1 MTEGAT
7 CDGDEGDTAIPGE
20 QASSDADSVMRLQV
34 PEMDCPSC
42 AGTVGSAL
50 DDVPVVASY
59 ELHPTTGQVT
69 VSMDGSG
76 SRESVV
82 GAIERSGYTVAEDD
96 SRDLRSES
104 VWRGSRAIKT
114 GISAVLAGIA
124 LLIGFALPALDG
136 TLMTVVGQSFS
147 VADALFLGS
156 VAVGGEVILSGG
168 YRSLRSAS
176 LDMDLLMSTAILG
189 ALLITLLTPRAL
201 YIEAASL
208 AVLFNVAELLERHS
222 VDRARNSLAELL
234 ELSPET
240 AVVDR
245 DAGDEELIEVP
256 IEEVEVGET
265 VVVEPGEK
273 IPLDG
278 TVAAGESAIDQ
289 SPVTGES
296 VPVDKGVG
304 DTVYAGT
311 VNTSGYLEIET
322 TATSEDST
330 ITRVIDLV
338 ERAQE
343 RQTDHE
349 QFIERFAGYY
359 TPVVVSGAVLVSAVP
374 PLLFGAATVP
384 WLVRGIELLVIACPC
399 AFVIST
405 PVTVVSGLTS
415 AANNGVLVKGGDHLE
430 AMGDVDTVAFDKT
443 GTLTKGELDVTDVVP
458 FNGHTESDVL
468 RCARG
473 VERRSEHP
481 IAAAITDR
489 ASTEPAGTGHG
500 EGIAGFETLTGRGV
514 RADIAG
520 HTHYAGAPALFED
533 LGFDLERI
541 RAVDAETL
549 PEELRN
555 ERADGLAIDEVVSH
569 LQAEGKTVVLV
580 GTSDRRAA
588 DGQPDDREAH
598 SASSSRMQSD
608 DAELEGLIAVADTV
622 RSDAAD
628 TVRALSERGL
638 KTVMLTGDNEGT
650 ARAVAET
657 IGVNDYR
664 AGLLPEE
671 KVDAVEALGDDGSV
685 AMIGDGINDA
695 PALATAN
702 VGIAMGAAGSDTA
715 IETADIALLGDDID
729 RLPYLAALANRG
741 ASVIKQNVYASLGVK
756 AALAVLIPILFI
768 PVYLVILLGDVG
780 MTLLVTGNALRL
792 SRLTP

>member
-1 MTEGAT
+1 MTEGT
-7 CDGDEGDTAIPGE
+7 TRDGDKGDTASPHE
-20 QASSDADSVMRLQV
+20 RASSDADSVMRLQV

-50 DDVPVVASY
+50 DDVPAVASY

-69 VSMDGSG
+69 VSVNRSG
-76 SRESVV
+76 SRGSVV
-82 GAIERSGYTVAEDD
+82 GAIERVGYAVAEDD
-96 SRDLRSES
+96 SQELRSEP

-124 LLIGFALPALDG
+124 LLIGFALPAFDG
-136 TLMTVVGQSFS
+136 TLVTVVGQSFPVS
-147 VADALFLGS
+147 DALFLGS

-245 DAGDEELIEVP
+245 DAGDEELIEIPV
-256 IEEVEVGET
+256 EEVAVGET

-311 VNTSGYLEIET
+311 VNTNGYLEIET

-359 TPVVVSGAVLVSAVP
+359 TPVVVAGAILVSAVP
-374 PLLFGAATVP
+374 PLLLGAATVP

-430 AMGDVDTVAFDKT
+430 AMGGVDTVAFDKT
-443 GTLTKGELDVTDVVP
+443 GTLTKGALNVTNVVP

-481 IAAAITDR
+481 IAAAITAH
-489 ASTEPAGTGHG
+489 ASTEPTGTGHG

-555 ERADGLAIDEVVSH
+555 ERADGLAIDEIVSH

-588 DGQPDDREAH
+588 DGQPDDG
-598 SASSSRMQSD
+598 
-608 DAELEGLIAVADTV
+608 ELEGLIAVADTV
-622 RSDAAD
+622 RPDAAD

-657 IGVNDYR
+657 IGVDDYR

-671 KVDAVEALGDDGSV
+671 KVEAVEALDEEGSV
-685 AMIGDGINDA
+685 AMVGDGINDA

-756 AALAVLIPILFI
+756 AVLAVLIPVLFI

-792 SRLTP
+792 SWLTP

>member
-1 MTEGAT
+1 MTDGAM
-7 CDGDEGDTAIPGE
+7 DDS
-20 QASSDADSVMRLQV
+20 ASSSEMENEADGVGQFHV
-34 PEMDCPSC
+34 PDMDCPSC
-42 AGTVGSAL
+42 AQTVGSAL
-50 DDVPVVASY
+50 DDVPSVAEY
-59 ELHPTTGQVT
+59 ELRPTTGQVSVT
-69 VSMDGSG
+69 FDGSP
-76 SRESVV
+76 SPESAVS
-82 GAIERSGYTVAEDD
+82 AIERAGYTVNDT
-96 SRDLRSES
+96 SQDLRSEP
-104 VWRGSRAIKT
+104 VWRSSRAIKT
-114 GISAVLAGIA
+114 GISAVLAAIA
-124 LLIGFALPALDG
+124 LIGFVVPAFDT
-136 TLMTVVGQSFS
+136 TLVAVAGQSFS
-147 VADALFLGS
+147 VSDVLFLGS

-168 YRSLRSAS
+168 YRSLRTVS

-189 ALLITLLTPRAL
+189 ALLITVLTPREL

-245 DAGDEELIEVP
+245 TDRAAGPDEPTEVP
-256 IEEVEVGET
+256 VEAVDVGET
-265 VVVEPGEK
+265 VIVEPGEK

-278 TVAAGESAIDQ
+278 VVVAGESAVDQ

-296 VPVDKGVG
+296 VPVDKTDG

-311 VNTSGYLEIET
+311 VNTNGYLEFET

-338 ERAQE
+338 ESAQE

-359 TPVVVSGAVLVSAVP
+359 TPVVVIAALLVSAVP
-374 PLLFGAATVP
+374 PLVFGHATVP

-430 AMGDVDTVAFDKT
+430 AMGDVDVVAFDKT
-443 GTLTKGELDVTDVVP
+443 GTLTEGELEVTDVVP

-481 IAAAITDR
+481 IATAIT
-489 ASTEPAGTGHG
+489 AHAATEPAGTDHG
-500 EGIAGFETLTGRGV
+500 EGIAAFETLTGRGV
-514 RADIAG
+514 RADIGG
-520 HTHYAGAPALFED
+520 HTHYAGAPTLFED

-541 RAVDAETL
+541 RAIDADAL
-549 PEELRN
+549 PEQLQD
-555 ERADGLAIDEVVSH
+555 ERAGGVAIEDIVAH
-569 LQAEGKTVVLV
+569 LQSDGKTVVLV
-580 GTSDRRAA
+580 GTAEQSTV
-588 DGQPDDREAH
+588 DGQT
-598 SASSSRMQSD
+598 SD
-608 DAELEGLIAVADTV
+608 GELEGLLAVADTV
-622 RSDAAD
+622 RPGAAE
-628 TVRALSERGL
+628 TVQTLSERGL
-638 KTVMLTGDNEGT
+638 RTIMLTGDNEGT

-657 IGVNDYR
+657 IGVDDYR

-671 KVDAVEALGDDGSV
+671 KVDAVEALGATDSV

-695 PALATAN
+695 PALATAD

-715 IETADIALLGDDID
+715 IETADIALLGDDIE
-729 RLPYLAALANRG
+729 RLPYLAALADRG
-741 ASVIKQNVYASLGVK
+741 SSVIKQNVYASLAVK
-756 AALAVLIPILFI
+756 AVLAVLIPVLFI

-780 MTLLVTGNALRL
+780 MTLLVTGNAMRL
-792 SRLTP
+792 SRLTA